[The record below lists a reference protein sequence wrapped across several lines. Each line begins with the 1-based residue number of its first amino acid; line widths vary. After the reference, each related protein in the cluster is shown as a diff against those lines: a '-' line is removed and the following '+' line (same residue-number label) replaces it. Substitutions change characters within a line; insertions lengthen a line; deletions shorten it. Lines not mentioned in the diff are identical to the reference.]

1 MLKEIHKEMS
11 LEAVEKLVE
20 ETEEARAYQREV
32 SDLLA
37 GVMTNEEEDEVED
50 ELAALEREVCKPPLL
65 FPSFFLRTT
74 VLTWMAGVWIGY
86 GETANTD
93 NAGRAECR
101 SRRARRGGGN
111 RSREEGSTGKG
122 KSKGAQR
129 SGSRGERTG
138 ASIGLSL
145 RFGLL
150 WLGLL
155 WLMEFFVDFSL
166 PFGVLRFVG
175 LLYYYL
181 PIWCDSNAAGLL
193 DMYALCR
200 IYWDWER
207 YTIAT
212 DRKN

>member
-50 ELAALEREVCKPPLL
+50 ELAALEREVCNPPSP
-65 FPSFFLRTT
+65 FSFFCLRTT

-93 NAGRAECR
+93 NAGCAECR
-101 SRRARRGGGN
+101 SRRAGRGGGN
-111 RSREEGSTGKG
+111 RSREEGSTGKR
-122 KSKGAQR
+122 KSKGTQR
-129 SGSRGERTG
+129 GGSRGERTG

-175 LLYYYL
+175 LLYYL

-200 IYWDWER
+200 IYWDRER